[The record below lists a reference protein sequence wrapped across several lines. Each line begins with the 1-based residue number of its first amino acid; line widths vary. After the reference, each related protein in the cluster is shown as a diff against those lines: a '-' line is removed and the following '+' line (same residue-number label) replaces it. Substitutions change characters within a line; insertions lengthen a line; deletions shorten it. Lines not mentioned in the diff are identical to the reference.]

1 MRYLVTFLGDC
12 EYEVDAEYEI
22 PAIHTA
28 YEEFILDG
36 HSLPQGSSLY
46 DEVTVVPIVEEQ
58 KV

>member
-12 EYEVDAEYEI
+12 EYEVDAEYET

-46 DEVTVVPIVEEQ
+46 DEVTVVPIVEE
-58 KV
+58 